1 MLQQVVEE
9 NFEGAGLSA
18 PPGRIIRPGTSLL
31 PFFII
36 AAINLILWVKFVC
49 SYYMIFDPFRNSC
62 AYAYPHA
69 ILASLF
75 HRWFEYAE
83 AQAPVD
89 SE

>member
-1 MLQQVVEE
+1 MLQQVVEKKWD
-9 NFEGAGLSA
+9 FTV
-18 PPGRIIRPGTSLL
+18 I
-31 PFFII
+31 FFYI
-36 AAINLILWVKFVC
+36 AAIKLILWVKFVC
-49 SYYMIFDPFRNSC
+49 SYYAIFDPFRNSC

-75 HRWFEYAE
+75 HRWFECTE